1 MARRA
6 SAVQRVAMAV
16 ATPAV
21 FVREARADELPAG
34 VRLLAGTLGFR
45 PEDAIPAWL
54 AQTTTRYG
62 GLAIA
67 AIADRALAGF
77 SYALPAVDGD
87 GPFLFSCGLAVTPAH
102 RGAGVGLALKA
113 SQGRRALERGYRLIR
128 WTADPLNAPALRLYL
143 TRLGAR
149 GVAYHPGLHDAVRP
163 AGLLP
168 QDDLEIEWDVTR
180 PSPGEC
186 EPAAEVEIPWDL
198 PALLR
203 ADAVAAVEWR
213 LRVRAQASAL
223 LGRGYAAT
231 GVRIDRSGRRAF
243 LGFGPP

>member
-1 MARRA
+1 MAL
-6 SAVQRVAMAV
+6 

-21 FVREARADELPAG
+21 TVREARTDELPAG
-34 VRLLAGTLGFR
+34 VRLLAATLGFR

-54 AQTTTRYG
+54 AQTTIRYG
-62 GLAIA
+62 GLALA
-67 AIADRALAGF
+67 AVADGGLAGF
-77 SYALPAVDGD
+77 SYALPAIGGD
-87 GPFLFSCGLAVTPAH
+87 GPFLFSCGLAVTPEY

-113 SQGRRALERGYRLIR
+113 SQGRLALERGYRVVR

-149 GVAYHPGLHDAVRP
+149 GVAYHAALHDAVRP

-168 QDDLEIEWDVTR
+168 QDDLEVEWDLTR
-180 PSPGEC
+180 PAPAGR

-198 PALLR
+198 PALVR
-203 ADAVAAVEWR
+203 ADPAAALEWR

-223 LGRGYAAT
+223 LGHGQAAT
-231 GVRIDRSGRRAF
+231 GVRVDRPERRAF
-243 LGFGPP
+243 LGFRPA